1 MLKIKDNVDLVE
13 KINEKEESTIERY
26 IKFSPLK
33 DETFIYPF
41 EIYKGKLNGVIWQI
55 QDKKYIEIKGE

>member
-1 MLKIKDNVDLVE
+1 MEE
-13 KINEKEESTIERY
+13 KKTTIERY
-26 IKFSPLK
+26 ITFSPLK
-33 DETFIYPF
+33 DEIFIYPF